1 MGFLD
6 LIKKGVVEEFTG
18 TISTGDLFL
27 SLIIA
32 FVCAI
37 FITYIYKKTYTG
49 VSYTKSFVLSII
61 LLSMVTS
68 LVIRTINS
76 NLALSLGM
84 VGALSIV
91 RFRTA
96 VKDPVDT
103 IFMFWA
109 IAVGIMSG
117 AGLYLITIIACALTY
132 LICYFIPLQNEWTVF
147 FVRLAICIVVPNVI
161 FFIIYSRRKEFNET
175 LQLVNRMT
183 KGKIKFLRKY
193 EILPQIATTNID
205 SQSSAYY
212 AQSDISNN
220 IKSVENDLSDG
231 DSQLPKSENID
242 SEKEIGSTEN
252 D

>member
-18 TISTGDLFL
+18 TISTGDLFI

-32 FVCAI
+32 FICAI

-61 LLSMVTS
+61 LLAMVTS

-117 AGLYLITIIACALTY
+117 AGLYLITVIACALLGLFY
-132 LICYFIPLQNEWTVF
+132 LISYFKVF
-147 FVRLAICIVVPNVI
+147 KPIEKYLLVVNTNKKNSIEVAKIFANKNCILKTESIKKDKVELTYEVVGREFANNLLELDNDYI
-161 FFIIYSRRKEFNET
+161 EDIHII
-175 LQLVNRMT
+175 
-183 KGKIKFLRKY
+183 
-193 EILPQIATTNID
+193 NI
-205 SQSSAYY
+205 
-212 AQSDISNN
+212 N
-220 IKSVENDLSDG
+220 
-231 DSQLPKSENID
+231 
-242 SEKEIGSTEN
+242 
-252 D
+252 

>member
-18 TISTGDLFL
+18 TISTGDLFI

-32 FVCAI
+32 FICAI

-61 LLSMVTS
+61 LLAMVTS

-117 AGLYLITIIACALTY
+117 AGLYLITVIACALLGLFY
-132 LICYFIPLQNEWTVF
+132 LISYFKVF
-147 FVRLAICIVVPNVI
+147 KPIEKYLLVVNTNKKNSIEVAKIFANKNCILKTESIKKDKVELTYEVVG
-161 FFIIYSRRKEFNET
+161 REFANNLLE
-175 LQLVNRMT
+175 LNNDYIEDIHM
-183 KGKIKFLRKY
+183 I
-193 EILPQIATTNID
+193 NI
-205 SQSSAYY
+205 
-212 AQSDISNN
+212 N
-220 IKSVENDLSDG
+220 
-231 DSQLPKSENID
+231 
-242 SEKEIGSTEN
+242 
-252 D
+252 

>member
-32 FVCAI
+32 FICAI

-61 LLSMVTS
+61 LLAMVTS

-117 AGLYLITIIACALTY
+117 AGLYLITVIACALLGLFY
-132 LICYFIPLQNEWTVF
+132 LISYFKVF
-147 FVRLAICIVVPNVI
+147 KPIEKYLLVVNTSKKNSLEVAKVFANKNCVLKTESIKKDKVELTYEVI
-161 FFIIYSRRKEFNET
+161 GKEFAD
-175 LQLVNRMT
+175 Q
-183 KGKIKFLRKY
+183 
-193 EILPQIATTNID
+193 ILELDNDYIEDIHMINI
-205 SQSSAYY
+205 
-212 AQSDISNN
+212 
-220 IKSVENDLSDG
+220 E
-231 DSQLPKSENID
+231 
-242 SEKEIGSTEN
+242 
-252 D
+252 

>member
-32 FVCAI
+32 FICAI

-61 LLSMVTS
+61 LLAMVTS

-117 AGLYLITIIACALTY
+117 AGLYLITVIACALLGLFY
-132 LICYFIPLQNEWTVF
+132 LISYFKVF
-147 FVRLAICIVVPNVI
+147 KPIEKYLLVVNTNKKDSLEVAKIFANKNCILKTESIKKDKVELTYEVI
-161 FFIIYSRRKEFNET
+161 GKEFAN
-175 LQLVNRMT
+175 Q
-183 KGKIKFLRKY
+183 
-193 EILPQIATTNID
+193 ILELDNDYIEDIHMINI
-205 SQSSAYY
+205 
-212 AQSDISNN
+212 
-220 IKSVENDLSDG
+220 E
-231 DSQLPKSENID
+231 
-242 SEKEIGSTEN
+242 
-252 D
+252 

>member
-32 FVCAI
+32 FICAI

-61 LLSMVTS
+61 LLAMVTS

-117 AGLYLITIIACALTY
+117 AGLYLITVIACALLGLFY
-132 LICYFIPLQNEWTVF
+132 LISYFKVF
-147 FVRLAICIVVPNVI
+147 KPIEKYLLVVNTSKKNSLEVAKIFANKNCVLKTESIKKDKVELTYEVIGKELAD
-161 FFIIYSRRKEFNET
+161 
-175 LQLVNRMT
+175 Q
-183 KGKIKFLRKY
+183 
-193 EILPQIATTNID
+193 ILELDNDYIEDIHMINI
-205 SQSSAYY
+205 
-212 AQSDISNN
+212 
-220 IKSVENDLSDG
+220 E
-231 DSQLPKSENID
+231 
-242 SEKEIGSTEN
+242 
-252 D
+252 

>member
-32 FVCAI
+32 FICAI

-117 AGLYLITIIACALTY
+117 AGLYLITIIACALLGLFY
-132 LICYFIPLQNEWTVF
+132 LISYFKVF
-147 FVRLAICIVVPNVI
+147 KPIDKYLLVVNTNKKDSLEVAKI
-161 FFIIYSRRKEFNET
+161 FANKNCTLKTESIKKDKVELTYEVSGKEFANA
-175 LQLVNRMT
+175 
-183 KGKIKFLRKY
+183 
-193 EILPQIATTNID
+193 ILEMRNDAIESIHMINI
-205 SQSSAYY
+205 
-212 AQSDISNN
+212 N
-220 IKSVENDLSDG
+220 
-231 DSQLPKSENID
+231 
-242 SEKEIGSTEN
+242 
-252 D
+252 

>member
-1 MGFLD
+1 MSFLD
-6 LIKKGVVEEFTG
+6 MIKKSVVEEFSG
-18 TISTGDLFL
+18 TLSTGDLFF
-27 SLIIA
+27 SLLTAFIA
-32 FVCAI
+32 SLL
-37 FITYIYKKTYTG
+37 ITYIYKKTYTG

-109 IAVGIMSG
+109 ITAGIMSG
-117 AGLYLITIIACALTY
+117 AGIYLTTIIATLILGILYMVSYMTTFKAKTKY
-132 LICYFIPLQNEWTVF
+132 LVVVKADKNFENSLLEFINTKKNCILKTESMKKDSIEFTFEVDKLETANELMSW
-147 FVRLAICIVVPNVI
+147 
-161 FFIIYSRRKEFNET
+161 KD
-175 LQLVNRMT
+175 
-183 KGKIKFLRKY
+183 K
-193 EILPQIATTNID
+193 
-205 SQSSAYY
+205 
-212 AQSDISNN
+212 
-220 IKSVENDLSDG
+220 
-231 DSQLPKSENID
+231 
-242 SEKEIGSTEN
+242 KEIESIHLVSI

>member
-32 FVCAI
+32 FICAI

-61 LLSMVTS
+61 LLAMVTS

-117 AGLYLITIIACALTY
+117 AGLYLITVIACALLGLFY
-132 LICYFIPLQNEWTVF
+132 LISYFKVF
-147 FVRLAICIVVPNVI
+147 KPIEKYLLVVNTNKKDSLEVAKIFANKNCILKTESIKKDKVELTYEVI
-161 FFIIYSRRKEFNET
+161 GKEFAN
-175 LQLVNRMT
+175 Q
-183 KGKIKFLRKY
+183 
-193 EILPQIATTNID
+193 ILELDNDYIEDIHMINID
-205 SQSSAYY
+205 
-212 AQSDISNN
+212 
-220 IKSVENDLSDG
+220 
-231 DSQLPKSENID
+231 
-242 SEKEIGSTEN
+242 
-252 D
+252 

>member
-32 FVCAI
+32 FICAI

-61 LLSMVTS
+61 LLAMVTS

-117 AGLYLITIIACALTY
+117 AGLYLITVISCALLGLFY
-132 LICYFIPLQNEWTVF
+132 LISYFKVF
-147 FVRLAICIVVPNVI
+147 KPIEKYLLVVNTNKKDSLEVAKIFANKNCILKTESIKKDKVELTYEVI
-161 FFIIYSRRKEFNET
+161 GKEFAN
-175 LQLVNRMT
+175 Q
-183 KGKIKFLRKY
+183 
-193 EILPQIATTNID
+193 ILELDNDYIEDIHMINID
-205 SQSSAYY
+205 
-212 AQSDISNN
+212 
-220 IKSVENDLSDG
+220 
-231 DSQLPKSENID
+231 
-242 SEKEIGSTEN
+242 
-252 D
+252 

>member
-32 FVCAI
+32 FICAI

-61 LLSMVTS
+61 LLAMVTS

-117 AGLYLITIIACALTY
+117 AGLYLITIIACALLGLFY
-132 LICYFIPLQNEWTVF
+132 LISYFKVF
-147 FVRLAICIVVPNVI
+147 KPIEKYLLVVNTSKKDSLEVAKIFANKNCVLKTESIKKDKVELTYEVI
-161 FFIIYSRRKEFNET
+161 GREFAN
-175 LQLVNRMT
+175 Q
-183 KGKIKFLRKY
+183 
-193 EILPQIATTNID
+193 ILELDNDYIEDIHMINID
-205 SQSSAYY
+205 
-212 AQSDISNN
+212 
-220 IKSVENDLSDG
+220 
-231 DSQLPKSENID
+231 
-242 SEKEIGSTEN
+242 
-252 D
+252 

>member
-32 FVCAI
+32 FICAI

-61 LLSMVTS
+61 LLAMVTS

-117 AGLYLITIIACALTY
+117 AGLYLITIIACALLGLFY
-132 LICYFIPLQNEWTVF
+132 LISYFKVF
-147 FVRLAICIVVPNVI
+147 KPIEKYLLVVNTNKKDSLEVAKIFANKNCILKTESIKKDKVELTYEVI
-161 FFIIYSRRKEFNET
+161 GKEFAD
-175 LQLVNRMT
+175 Q
-183 KGKIKFLRKY
+183 
-193 EILPQIATTNID
+193 ILELDNDYIEDIHMINID
-205 SQSSAYY
+205 
-212 AQSDISNN
+212 
-220 IKSVENDLSDG
+220 
-231 DSQLPKSENID
+231 
-242 SEKEIGSTEN
+242 
-252 D
+252 

>member
-32 FVCAI
+32 FICAI

-61 LLSMVTS
+61 LLAMVTS

-117 AGLYLITIIACALTY
+117 AGLYLITIIACALLGLFY
-132 LICYFIPLQNEWTVF
+132 LISYFKVF
-147 FVRLAICIVVPNVI
+147 KPIEKYLLVVNTSKKDSLEVAKIFANKNCILKTESIKKDKVELTYEVI
-161 FFIIYSRRKEFNET
+161 GKEFAD
-175 LQLVNRMT
+175 Q
-183 KGKIKFLRKY
+183 
-193 EILPQIATTNID
+193 ILELDNDYIEDIHMINID
-205 SQSSAYY
+205 
-212 AQSDISNN
+212 
-220 IKSVENDLSDG
+220 
-231 DSQLPKSENID
+231 
-242 SEKEIGSTEN
+242 
-252 D
+252 